1 MTGILSSPFVIFAA
15 ALGAAL
21 LLLAWG
27 KARAPSPAPTPDKVM
42 PYIGGEAAAPST
54 ARPGYGFFVVAL
66 FFTLPPPAPRRGA
79 PAPPGPAP
87 GPPPPPRAAAP
98 APPPP
103 PHEAPA
109 TAR

>member
-66 FFTLPPPAPRRGA
+66 FFTLLHVAA
-79 PAPPGPAP
+79 LVAATAPPGTDPR
-87 GPPPPPRAAAP
+87 GPLAYLAVAAA
-98 APPPP
+98 AVLALRW
-103 PHEAPA
+103 E
-109 TAR
+109 R

>member
-66 FFTLPPPAPRRGA
+66 FFTLLHVAA
-79 PAPPGPAP
+79 LVAATAPPGTAP
-87 GPPPPPRAAAP
+87 RGPQA
-98 APPPP
+98 
-103 PHEAPA
+103 
-109 TAR
+109 